1 MTFLRISI
9 LKCEEGYTMIV
20 KCDGKKFDV
29 STGNIGDNTFIAS
42 CNMVE

>member
-1 MTFLRISI
+1 MTFLRLSI

-20 KCDGKKFDV
+20 KYDGKKFDV
-29 STGNIGDNTFIAS
+29 STGRIGYNTFTAS